1 MLCCTCVHTQ
11 QWCHSVLTHLW
22 IHFSHISWCQLL
34 FKWLLNLRQDSYF
47 EWHHYT
53 KFNCICLKSKFLD
66 VKKNL
71 KLITELKCLVVLPV
85 KFKNVAAI
93 EYLIMLDEQKHCWV
107 TCDSY
112 FIHYETQTVYG
123 PHMKH
128 LSPWQHNQ
136 TSIMAFFIT
145 RREWCWNEC
154 SSVRVIFMGT
164 ASEMYKYPK
173 TIVTTQFGLKTSEAL
188 NMPHYIWYKW
198 FVHHC
203 PIPSWPY
210 VECEIAASTKT
221 HFLFAPLLQW

>member
-34 FKWLLNLRQDSYF
+34 FKWLLNLRQDGYF

-53 KFNCICLKSKFLD
+53 KFNCICLKSKLQD

-71 KLITELKCLVVLPV
+71 KLITELKCLVVLLV

-112 FIHYETQTVYG
+112 FRLFWDSNSVRSTYET
-123 PHMKH
+123 
-128 LSPWQHNQ
+128 
-136 TSIMAFFIT
+136 
-145 RREWCWNEC
+145 
-154 SSVRVIFMGT
+154 SVSM
-164 ASEMYKYPK
+164 
-173 TIVTTQFGLKTSEAL
+173 TTQSNVYNGFLHHPKGMMLKW
-188 NMPHYIWYKW
+188 M
-198 FVHHC
+198 FFC
-203 PIPSWPY
+203 PSHIY
-210 VECEIAASTKT
+210 G
-221 HFLFAPLLQW
+221 HGQWNV